1 MLHPLVR
8 ENEAE
13 RNGLLELI
21 NDYLKDDG
29 FAMMPENSGRK
40 LRFKMVKTDENRIE
54 IENSGKISRPFIKEQ
69 LEKCDRKLAE

>member
-8 ENEAE
+8 DNETE
-13 RNGLLELI
+13 RNGLLELV
-21 NDYLKDDG
+21 NDYLKDDS
-29 FAMMPENSGRK
+29 FAMMPENLGRK

>member
-1 MLHPLVR
+1 MELV
-8 ENEAE
+8 
-13 RNGLLELI
+13 
-21 NDYLKDDG
+21 NDYLKDDS
-29 FAMMPENSGRK
+29 FAMMPENLGRK